1 MICAENYFALR
12 TPMLPVSTLQRLQH
26 TTVDSLPAAI
36 REIFADAR
44 LQEAI
49 YIASTDLYQEM
60 QRWLNGQPL
69 PPKEEEK
76 LAFSLFR
83 YLLRMST
90 RCTPYGLFAG
100 VTTGSSNNKSR
111 VVLGED
117 LLHRKY
123 CRLDMNYV
131 AELAKAIT
139 TAPPIREKLLY
150 YPNNSIYLSGSRFRY
165 AAYTLRNKVRNYYLT
180 AVDNTD
186 YLRQLLATAAN
197 GATLEQ
203 IRQCLIS
210 EENEITWYDADEF
223 VQELLA
229 NQLLVSELEPTVT
242 GTEFFHILL
251 ERIRQMPEAAP
262 VAASLQRIA
271 DLLQTPGMAAYTE
284 VNAIVKQLLPD
295 TSSKDL
301 LQTDLYLHTT
311 ANQLSEKVLNE
322 LATQA
327 ADLAVLARSGISPDL
342 EQFISAFSARYEE
355 QEVPLSLAL
364 DTEAGIGY
372 GAHTGG
378 DHTPLLEELQL
389 PAAPGRASITA
400 DKLLTLQLRRLRENT
415 DEIILTKEDLQ
426 ALQPDSPPVL
436 PASAYLMGKLL
447 ATDAASID
455 EGNYGFE
462 LHGCNGPSAANLL
475 GRFCHGDA
483 LLSEQVNLS
492 LKKEEALN
500 NDVIFAEVAH
510 LPESRTGNILMRP
523 RLRPYEIVYLAASEA
538 AAHQIPVS
546 DLMVSVRQGKVR
558 LRSIRHN
565 KWVVPRMSTAHNYRN
580 GLPVYKFLCELQFQ
594 DYEPGY
600 SWQWLVGND
609 FTFLP
614 RVRYGNFILHKRT
627 WIWRKS
633 ENTYN
638 RDRYTE
644 HIAAF
649 RQKWNLPQYVVVT
662 EGDNDLVIDLDSPAA
677 VALLGKIMDRSEQII
692 LQEHLQTPDQ
702 CWVQGPHG
710 RHANELV
717 LPLFNKAAKL
727 DLPPVQTPAV
737 NIQRSFHTG
746 SEWLYVKL
754 YCGTRTAEDML
765 KEVIAPLVTAL
776 QEEGVIQ
783 QWFFI
788 RYTDPEH
795 HLRVRFRNA
804 DDPRFWQTVL
814 QRLYEI
820 ADNSVNKNL
829 ISKIQTDTYVREI
842 ERYGNDTMA
851 FSEAVFHHDSRFVLQ
866 LIQLLDDE
874 SGEEY
879 RWKIGVAGTDQLL
892 DAFGCTLAEKAALMR
907 QLQQHF
913 FKEFNGNK
921 ALQQQ
926 LNDKYRQAAPELTAM
941 LSGQLPEEVLQL
953 LEERRIAIAGSLAA
967 QPITDKFSLL
977 SSYIHMFLNRLLLAA
992 QRKHELVIYH
1002 FLDRYY
1008 TSLLARAKKTVTV

>member
-1 MICAENYFALR
+1 MR

-26 TTVDSLPAAI
+26 LDLQMLPSAI
-36 REIFADAR
+36 REIFADPG

-49 YIASTDLYQEM
+49 YIASIDLYQEM
-60 QRWLNGQPL
+60 QRWRSGQPL
-69 PPKEEEK
+69 AAKEEEK
-76 LAFSLFR
+76 LTFSLYR

-100 VTTGSSNNKSR
+100 ITAGSSHIHSQ
-111 VVLGED
+111 VLLGED
-117 LLHRKY
+117 QLHRKY

-131 AELAKAIT
+131 AELTAAVT
-139 TAPPIREKLLY
+139 TVPAIREQLLY
-150 YPNNSIYLSGSRFRY
+150 FPNNSIYLSGSRFRY

-186 YLRQLLATAAN
+186 YLRQILHTATS

-242 GTEFFHILL
+242 GTEFFHTLIA
-251 ERIRQMPEAAP
+251 RIQTIPEAADIT
-262 VAASLQRIA
+262 AQLQQIVQ
-271 DLLQTPGMAAYTE
+271 LLQQPGMAAYQE
-284 VNAIVKQLLPD
+284 VNRIVKNLLPD

-311 ANQLSEKVLNE
+311 TNHLSEKILGE
-322 LATQA
+322 LAAHTN
-327 ADLAVLARSGISPDL
+327 DLAVLARSGISPDL
-342 EQFISAFSARYEE
+342 EQFTSAFSARYEE
-355 QEVPLSLAL
+355 QEVPLSVAL
-364 DTEAGIGY
+364 DAEAGIGY
-372 GAHTGG
+372 GAQSGG
-378 DHTPLLEELQL
+378 DHTPLLDELQL
-389 PAAPGRASITA
+389 PATPEKGSVAT
-400 DKLLTLQLRRLRENT
+400 DKLLTLQLQRLRENT
-415 DEIILTKEDLQ
+415 TEIVLTKAELESLKSDRT
-426 ALQPDSPPVL
+426 PKL
-436 PASAYLMGKLL
+436 PASGYLMGKLL
-447 ATDAASID
+447 APDAAALD
-455 EGNYGFE
+455 AGNYRFE

-483 LLSEQVNLS
+483 FLSEQVNIS
-492 LKKEEALN
+492 LRKEENLN
-500 NDVIFAEVAH
+500 NEVIFAELVH

-538 AAHQIPVS
+538 GEDQIPVS
-546 DLMVSVRQGKVR
+546 DLMVSIRQGKIR

-580 GLPVYKFLCELQFQ
+580 GLPIYKFLCELQFQ

-614 RVRYGNFILHKRT
+614 RVSYGNFILHKRT

-638 RDRYTE
+638 RERYKE
-644 HIAAF
+644 HIQDF
-649 RQKWNLPQYVVVT
+649 RKKWDLPQYIVIS
-662 EGDNDLVIDLDSPAA
+662 EGDNDLVIDLDSPVA
-677 VALLGKIMDRSEQII
+677 VALLGKIMDRSEQVI
-692 LQEHLQTPDQ
+692 LQELLQTPDQ
-702 CWVQGPHG
+702 CWIQGPNG

-717 LPLFNKAAKL
+717 LPFHNLSAALDMPPLTLPKA
-727 DLPPVQTPAV
+727 D
-737 NIQRSFHTG
+737 IQRSFHTG
-746 SEWLYVKL
+746 SEWLYVKI

-765 KEVIAPLVTAL
+765 KEVIAPLVADL
-776 QEEGVIQ
+776 QENQIIQ
-783 QWFFI
+783 EWFFI

-804 DDPRFWQTVL
+804 DNPGFWQVTL

-820 ADNSVNKNL
+820 AHLSVNKNL
-829 ISKIQTDTYVREI
+829 VSKIQTDTYIREI

-851 FSEAVFHHDSRFVLQ
+851 FSESVFHRDSQFVLQ

-879 RWKIGVAGTDQLL
+879 RWKIGVVGTDQLL
-892 DAFGCTLAEKAALMR
+892 DAFGFSLEQKGTFMQ

-926 LNDKYRQAAPELTAM
+926 LNDKYRQAAPELTTM
-941 LSGQLPEEVLQL
+941 LAGQLPEEVIQL
-953 LEERRIAIAGSLAA
+953 LQQRRIALTDIIGQQEL
-967 QPITDKFSLL
+967 PDKFGLL
-977 SSYIHMFLNRLLLAA
+977 SSYVHMFLNRLLLAA

-1008 TSLLARAKKTVTV
+1008 TSMLARAKKTGNVMV

>member
-1 MICAENYFALR
+1 MR

-26 TTVDSLPAAI
+26 IEINMLPSVI
-36 REIFADAR
+36 REIFADPG

-49 YIASTDLYQEM
+49 YIASIDLYQEM
-60 QRWLNGQPL
+60 QRWLSGQPL
-69 PPKEEEK
+69 AAKEEEK
-76 LAFSLFR
+76 LVFSLYR

-100 VTTGSSNNKSR
+100 VTTGSSHTHTE
-111 VVLGED
+111 VFLGD
-117 LLHRKY
+117 DQLHRKY

-131 AELAKAIT
+131 AELAGAIT
-139 TAPPIREKLLY
+139 TVPAIREKLLY

-186 YLRQLLATAAN
+186 YLREILATATS

-242 GTEFFHILL
+242 GTEFFHTL
-251 ERIRQMPEAAP
+251 
-262 VAASLQRIA
+262 LQRIQPIPEA
-271 DLLQTPGMAAYTE
+271 NDITTQLQKIVTLLQQPSMAAYSE
-284 VNAIVKQLLPD
+284 VNRIVKSLLPD

-311 ANQLSEKVLNE
+311 ANHLSQKVLGE
-322 LATQA
+322 LATHTS
-327 ADLAVLARSGISPDL
+327 DLAVLARSGISPDL

-378 DHTPLLEELQL
+378 DHTPLLDELQL
-389 PAAPGRASITA
+389 PATPENGSVAA
-400 DKLLTLQLRRLRENT
+400 DKLLTLQLQRLRENT
-415 DEIILTKEDLQ
+415 AEVVLTKADLQ
-426 ALQPDSPPVL
+426 GLQSDRTPKL
-436 PASAYLMGKLL
+436 PASGYLMGKLL
-447 ATDAASID
+447 AGSAAAID
-455 EGNYGFE
+455 EGNYLFE

-483 LLSEQVNLS
+483 FLSAQVNIS
-492 LKKEEALN
+492 LRKEEELN
-500 NDVIFAEVAH
+500 RDIIFAEVVH

-538 AAHQIPVS
+538 GAEQIPVS
-546 DLMVSVRQGKVR
+546 DLMISIRQGKIR
-558 LRSIRHN
+558 LRSVKHN
-565 KWVVPRMSTAHNYRN
+565 KWVIPRMSTAHNYRN

-600 SWQWLVGND
+600 NWQWLVGSD

-627 WIWRKS
+627 WIWRKAD
-633 ENTYN
+633 NAYN
-638 RDRYTE
+638 RDRYHE
-644 HIAAF
+644 QIQAF
-649 RQKWNLPQYVVVT
+649 RQKWDLPQYVVIS
-662 EGDNDLVIDLDSPAA
+662 EGDNDLVIDLDSPVA
-677 VALLGKIMDRSEQII
+677 VALLGKIMDRSEQVV
-692 LQEHLQTPDQ
+692 LQELLQTPDR
-702 CWVQGPHG
+702 CWIEGPHG
-710 RHANELV
+710 KHANELV
-717 LPLFNKAAKL
+717 LPLYNSGATL
-727 DLPPVQTPAV
+727 DIPPVAIPKAD
-737 NIQRSFHTG
+737 IQRSFHTG
-746 SEWLYVKL
+746 SEWLYVKI
-754 YCGTRTAEDML
+754 YCGTRTAEDIL
-765 KEVIAPLVTAL
+765 KEMIAPLVTEL
-776 QEEGVIQ
+776 LENDVIQ

-788 RYTDPEH
+788 RYTDPDH
-795 HLRVRFRNA
+795 HIRVRFRHA
-804 DDPRFWQTVL
+804 DDPGFWQVVL

-820 ADNSVNKNL
+820 THLSVNKNL
-829 ISKIQTDTYVREI
+829 VSKIQTDTYTREI

-851 FSEAVFHHDSRFVLQ
+851 FSEMVFHHDSQFVLQ

-879 RWKIGVAGTDQLL
+879 RWKIGVVGTDQLL
-892 DAFGCTLAEKAALMR
+892 EAFGFTLEQKAALMQ

-921 ALQQQ
+921 GLQQQ
-926 LNDKYRQAAPELTAM
+926 LNDKYRQASSELTSM
-941 LSGQLPEEVLQL
+941 LAGELPDEVVQL
-953 LEERRIAIAGSLAA
+953 LRERSAAISEMIAL
-967 QPITDKFSLL
+967 QELPDKFGLM

-1008 TSLLARAKKTVTV
+1008 TSMVARAKKTGKVIA